1 MMGVAALDPSYDAAI
16 ASHATMFISL
26 WSAHMKKHL
35 AALLI
40 AGLVYCA
47 PVLAQSPQSPL
58 LGKWVL
64 DVDSMPSPLETRPK
78 SVTIT
83 YSDAGD
89 GKWRTNLDVV
99 GGNGHEI
106 RADATYPLD
115 GTAVASEGYPTVDT
129 IATVLPEPNVMVIA
143 LYQKGIPRTTRT
155 YTVAA
160 DGKAMTETVVWLNLN
175 GKPEITMRR
184 FNRAE

>member
-1 MMGVAALDPSYDAAI
+1 
-16 ASHATMFISL
+16 
-26 WSAHMKKHL
+26 MKKHL

-47 PVLAQSPQSPL
+47 PMLAQSPKSPL

-64 DVDSMPSPLETRPK
+64 DVESMPLPAEARPK

-83 YSDAGD
+83 YSEAGE
-89 GKWRTNLDVV
+89 GKWRTNVDVV
-99 GGNGHEI
+99 GRDGHEVH
-106 RADATYPLD
+106 AAGTYPLD
-115 GTAVASEGYPTVDT
+115 GTAVPSEGYPTIDT
-129 IATVLPEPNVMVIA
+129 IATVLPAPNVMVTA

-160 DGKAMTETVVWLNLN
+160 DGNAMTETVVWLNLN

>member
-1 MMGVAALDPSYDAAI
+1 
-16 ASHATMFISL
+16 
-26 WSAHMKKHL
+26 MKKHL

-47 PVLAQSPQSPL
+47 PMLAQSPSSPL

-64 DVDSMPSPLETRPK
+64 DVESTPFPPDARPK
-78 SVTIT
+78 SVTLT
-83 YSDAGD
+83 YSEAGE
-89 GKWRTNLDVV
+89 GKWRTNVDVV

-106 RADATYPLD
+106 RAAGTYPLD
-115 GTAVASEGYPTVDT
+115 GTAVPSEGYPTIDT
-129 IATVLPEPNVMVIA
+129 VAAVLPAPNVMVTA

-160 DGKAMTETVVWLNLN
+160 DGNTMTETVVWLNLN

-184 FNRAE
+184 FNRAK